1 MMLEFEE
8 ERILHWQFA
17 DEETK
22 IFGANTIHKV
32 FIRDQQSKDIQ
43 WSKTNVQHLNE
54 TSPEH
59 TNDVVER
66 TM

>member
-22 IFGANTIHKV
+22 IFEANTIHKV
-32 FIRDQQSKDIQ
+32 SIRDQQSKDIQ
-43 WSKTNVQHLNE
+43 WSKTNVQHFNE
-54 TSPEH
+54 TSSEH
-59 TNDVVER
+59 TDDVVER